1 MENTEMLNWLKS
13 EIDML
18 NEFLSESSLNE
29 SDEAEARLI
38 NSIKAW
44 IAKATEVLSRPRDS
58 EITSEEQKKL
68 EMQRRMIEVLK
79 FACWCKLLNDLYS
92 NEEAE

>member
-29 SDEAEARLI
+29 SDEAEAKLI

-58 EITSEEQKKL
+58 KITSEEQKKAGNAA
-68 EMQRRMIEVLK
+68 Q
-79 FACWCKLLNDLYS
+79 ND
-92 NEEAE
+92 